1 MKKRIGTKI
10 VLLVGILSLIF
21 ILFGIANVAAI
32 SEINERNGEIADVYL
47 ELRKIEGQ
55 MSVQVQEFRNL
66 MDTTK
71 LKTQGGDAVKQK
83 VSLIKDY
90 LAQMEALC
98 KKTSDQALNE
108 SFASYK
114 QHFEE
119 YMSLGIEAAEYI
131 DNRDTMS
138 ALIVLGDSKELGDSL
153 DEYKALYTD
162 AMETRIS
169 LVSGQIDIKI
179 SGTYIFNIVMVLILL
194 LFALCTIL
202 IVICTIARPAKKASG
217 HLNQIVAKIE
227 KEEGDLTERITV
239 KTQDEVVQ
247 LVTGVNGFIEQLQN
261 LIQKLK
267 GESERMMD
275 SADNITER
283 VNLSNEN
290 VTSVSASME
299 QLAASM
305 EEVSAT
311 LEQIVEGSDDIYA
324 KVKQMAQRVVSG
336 AELVVDIKA
345 KAENIQ
351 KDTVKSK
358 AAASHMILEIRK
370 TLEQAVAESRSVERI
385 NELTGDI
392 LDITSQTN
400 LLALNASIE
409 AARAGEAGRGFAVVA
424 DEIRTLADSSKDTA
438 NNIQNISNMVTTAVD
453 KLAKSA
459 EDMLRFID
467 EDVMKDYDGFVD
479 MANNYQDDAER
490 VNEILTEFSG
500 RTSEVEDIM
509 EHINTGI
516 NNISNTVDESA
527 KGVSNAA
534 ENTGVLVEAMEHI
547 RKETENN
554 QSISRELRSEVERFK
569 KV

>member
-1 MKKRIGTKI
+1 
-10 VLLVGILSLIF
+10 
-21 ILFGIANVAAI
+21 
-32 SEINERNGEIADVYL
+32 
-47 ELRKIEGQ
+47 
-55 MSVQVQEFRNL
+55 
-66 MDTTK
+66 
-71 LKTQGGDAVKQK
+71 
-83 VSLIKDY
+83 
-90 LAQMEALC
+90 
-98 KKTSDQALNE
+98 
-108 SFASYK
+108 
-114 QHFEE
+114 
-119 YMSLGIEAAEYI
+119 
-131 DNRDTMS
+131 
-138 ALIVLGDSKELGDSL
+138 
-153 DEYKALYTD
+153 
-162 AMETRIS
+162 
-169 LVSGQIDIKI
+169 
-179 SGTYIFNIVMVLILL
+179 
-194 LFALCTIL
+194 
-202 IVICTIARPAKKASG
+202 
-217 HLNQIVAKIE
+217 
-227 KEEGDLTERITV
+227 
-239 KTQDEVVQ
+239 
-247 LVTGVNGFIEQLQN
+247 
-261 LIQKLK
+261 
-267 GESERMMD
+267 MMD

-392 LDITSQTN
+392 LNITSQTN

-438 NNIQNISNMVTTAVD
+438 NNIQNISNMVTAAVD